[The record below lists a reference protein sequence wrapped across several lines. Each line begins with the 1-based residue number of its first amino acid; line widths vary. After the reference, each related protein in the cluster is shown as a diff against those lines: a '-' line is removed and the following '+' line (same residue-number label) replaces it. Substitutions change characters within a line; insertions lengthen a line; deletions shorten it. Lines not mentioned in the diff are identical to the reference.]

1 MRYPIATGD
10 GRMVDPRIGHVIWD
24 RVNGKYCTRDDEHYD
39 LIGNVR
45 HHAFSIP
52 SRFMGIENAD

>member
-1 MRYPIATGD
+1 
-10 GRMVDPRIGHVIWD
+10 MVDPRIGHVIWD